1 TIKLRG
7 VRKKQSG
14 SIKRWRKAGLW
25 ARLVA
30 AVQQQ
35 ADAAAHLDWDIHS
48 VDGTIVRAHQQ
59 AAGAHS
65 GSAEADALGRSQGG
79 FSTKV
84 HIRAEG
90 GGKLRTRVL
99 PPGQRHEA
107 VACEALMAGG
117 AVQRAGCGR
126 PKRRPRRL
134 VGDKAYSSGTIRHSL
149 RCPGIRI
156 TIPRK
161 QNEHRTGLF
170 DRTIYRLRE
179 RGERLINRL
188 KQHRR
193 LA

>member
-1 TIKLRG
+1 
-7 VRKKQSG
+7 
-14 SIKRWRKAGLW
+14 
-25 ARLVA
+25 
-30 AVQQQ
+30 
-35 ADAAAHLDWDIHS
+35 

-107 VACEALMAGG
+107 IAFEALMAGG
-117 AVQRAGCGR
+117 AVKRGGCGR

-134 VGDKAYSSGTIRHSL
+134 VGDKAYSSGKIRQYL
-149 RCPGIRI
+149 RRHGIRI

-161 QNEHRTGLF
+161 QKSTDLSRLLLGILMAIRVLARSKP
-170 DRTIYRLRE
+170 DRNLLEGMARPA
-179 RGERLINRL
+179 
-188 KQHRR
+188 
-193 LA
+193 LATLD